1 MSDETA
7 VKEEEGDRQCRQHPD
22 FDRIIQVIILQFR
35 LLPIAVPAVTVLMD
49 GSSLDPDVI

>member
-7 VKEEEGDRQCRQHPD
+7 VKEEEGDRQHPD